1 MKTFILYILLL
12 CCAVLTACEHKD
24 LCYNHPHD
32 KELRIRFDWSAI
44 DKKHIPNV
52 VKVICSPL
60 WMDEKNKYLEFDLPP
75 EGGIV
80 RVPDGEYELMA
91 YNNDS
96 PVNQVVQQH
105 LSIPDL

>member
-44 DKKHIPNV
+44 DKSTFPM
-52 VKVICSPL
+52 
-60 WMDEKNKYLEFDLPP
+60 W
-75 EGGIV
+75 
-80 RVPDGEYELMA
+80 
-91 YNNDS
+91 
-96 PVNQVVQQH
+96 
-105 LSIPDL
+105 

>member
-44 DKKHIPNV
+44 DKKAHSQ
-52 VKVICSPL
+52 CGES
-60 WMDEKNKYLEFDLPP
+60 DLFPF
-75 EGGIV
+75 V
-80 RVPDGEYELMA
+80 DGRKE
-91 YNNDS
+91 
-96 PVNQVVQQH
+96 
-105 LSIPDL
+105 